1 MKILYTNFH
10 YGDGGGHTTY
20 IVSLARALHGQ
31 HTVHVAAP
39 ADSRL
44 LRTVAEEGIATPLP
58 MAFGSGLPTLPRQ
71 LAEQHALRRLVRDE
85 GIDLVHVNG
94 ARDHRFVMQGL
105 LGMRRPPIILTKH
118 NSKPT
123 RTLGNAFRA
132 RWATDRVIA
141 VSAHTGRLLEQGPYR
156 RCPIDV
162 VRNGVDLDRFAP
174 LPVDAGQAMRQQWTQ
189 DPDALLLVSNAG
201 TDDYKG
207 WIDLAQAI
215 ALLPDAIRPHVHMA
229 VAGHLPNAQQR
240 AQVQA
245 LGDVAAQVH
254 FTGLLADTRPLIA
267 AGDVG
272 FVLSN
277 DIETISFACREMM
290 ASARPMLVSDY
301 AGLPENIEQ
310 GVDGWVVPTRNVA
323 AIAAQAQA
331 MYEQRQALPAMGM
344 AARRHAEREFGLQTF
359 AGATLASYEAV
370 LASA

>member
-31 HTVHVAAP
+31 HTLHVAAP

-44 LRTVAEEGIATPLP
+44 LRTVAEEGIATAVP
-58 MAFGSGLPTLPRQ
+58 MAFGSGLPTLPQQ
-71 LAEQHALRRLVRDE
+71 LAEQRALRRRVRDE

-105 LGMRRPPIILTKH
+105 LGMRRPPIVLTKH

-123 RTLGNAFRA
+123 NTLGNAFRA

-141 VSAHTGRLLEQGPYR
+141 VSADTKRLLEQGPYR

-162 VRNGVDLDRFAP
+162 VRNGVDLERYSP
-174 LPVDAGQAMRQQWTQ
+174 LPAGSGHALRQQWTR
-189 DPDALLLVSNAG
+189 DPLALVLVSNAG

-215 ALLPDAIRPHVHMA
+215 VLLPDAVRPHVHMA
-229 VAGHLPNAQQR
+229 VAGHLPSAQQR
-240 AQVQA
+240 EQVQA
-245 LGDVAAQVH
+245 LGEVAAQVH
-254 FTGLLADTRPLIA
+254 FTGLLGDTRALIA
-267 AGDVG
+267 AGDAG

-290 ASARPMLVSDY
+290 ASGKPMLVSDY

-310 GVDGWVVPTRNVA
+310 GVDGWVVPTRDVA
-323 AIAAQAQA
+323 AIAAQVQA
-331 MYEQRQALPAMGM
+331 MYEQRHALPTMGM
-344 AARRHAEREFGLQTF
+344 AARRHAQAEFGLQTF
-359 AGATLASYEAV
+359 AEATLASYEAV
-370 LASA
+370 LAAS

>member
-20 IVSLARALHGQ
+20 IVSLARALHGR
-31 HTVHVAAP
+31 HSLHVAAP

-44 LRTVAEEGIATPLP
+44 LRTVAAEGIATALP
-58 MAFGSGLPTLPRQ
+58 MAFGSGLPTLPQQ
-71 LAEQHALRRLVRDE
+71 LAEQRALRRLVRDE

-105 LGMRRPPIILTKH
+105 FGMRRPPIVLTKH

-123 RTLGNAFRA
+123 NTLGNAFRA

-162 VRNGVDLDRFAP
+162 VRNGVDLAHYAP
-174 LPVDAGQAMRQQWTQ
+174 MPADTGQALRRQWTQ
-189 DPDALLLVSNAG
+189 DPQALVLVSNAG
-201 TDDYKG
+201 TDGYKG

-215 ALLPDAIRPHVHMA
+215 ALLPNAVRPHVHMA
-229 VAGHLPNAQQR
+229 VAGHLPSAQQR
-240 AQVQA
+240 EQVQA
-245 LGDVAAQVH
+245 LGEVAAQVH
-254 FTGLLADTRPLIA
+254 FTGLLTDTRPLIA

-277 DIETISFACREMM
+277 DVETISFACREMM
-290 ASARPMLVSDY
+290 ASGKPMLVSDF
-301 AGLPENIEQ
+301 AGLPENIDQ
-310 GVDGWVVPTRNVA
+310 GVDGWVVPTRDVP
-323 AIAAQAQA
+323 AIAAQVQA
-331 MYEQRQALPAMGM
+331 LYAQRQALPERGV
-344 AARRHAEREFGLQTF
+344 AARRHALAEFGLQTF
-359 AGATLASYEAV
+359 ADATLASYEAA
-370 LASA
+370 LAAS

>member
-31 HTVHVAAP
+31 HTLHVAAP

-44 LRTVAEEGIATPLP
+44 LRTVADESIASTLPL
-58 MAFGSGLPTLPRQ
+58 AFGSGLPTLPQQ
-71 LAEQHALRRLVRDE
+71 LAEQRALRRLVRDE
-85 GIDLVHVNG
+85 GIDLIHVNG

-105 LGMRRPPIILTKH
+105 LGMRRPPIVLTKH

-123 RTLGNAFRA
+123 NTFGNALRA

-141 VSAHTGRLLEQGPYR
+141 VSADTKRLLQQGPYR

-162 VRNGVDLDRFAP
+162 VRNGVDLERYSP
-174 LPVDAGQAMRQQWTQ
+174 LPAGSGHALRQQWTQ
-189 DPDALLLVSNAG
+189 DPQALVLVSNAG

-207 WIDLAQAI
+207 WIDLGQAI
-215 ALLPDAIRPHVHMA
+215 ARLPDAIRPHVHMA
-229 VAGHLPNAQQR
+229 VAGHLPSPQQR
-240 AQVQA
+240 EQVQA
-245 LGDVAAQVH
+245 LGEVAAQVH
-254 FTGLLADTRPLIA
+254 FTGLLADTRVLIA

-272 FVLSN
+272 FVLSH
-277 DIETISFACREMM
+277 DVETISFACREMM
-290 ASARPMLVSDY
+290 ASAKPMLVSDY

-310 GVDGWVVPTRNVA
+310 GVDGWVVATRNID
-323 AIAAQAQA
+323 AIAAQL
-331 MYEQRQALPAMGM
+331 QALYKQRDTLAEHGR

-359 AGATLASYEAV
+359 ADATLASYQAA
-370 LASA
+370 LAGT

>member
-1 MKILYTNFH
+1 
-10 YGDGGGHTTY
+10 
-20 IVSLARALHGQ
+20 
-31 HTVHVAAP
+31 
-39 ADSRL
+39 
-44 LRTVAEEGIATPLP
+44 
-58 MAFGSGLPTLPRQ
+58 
-71 LAEQHALRRLVRDE
+71 
-85 GIDLVHVNG
+85 
-94 ARDHRFVMQGL
+94 MQGL

-174 LPVDAGQAMRQQWTQ
+174 LPADAGQAMRQQWTQ

-245 LGDVAAQVH
+245 LGDVATQVH

-310 GVDGWVVPTRNVA
+310 ESTAGSCP
-323 AIAAQAQA
+323 
-331 MYEQRQALPAMGM
+331 PATWPPSPHRSRRCMNN
-344 AARRHAEREFGLQTF
+344 ARRCRRWAWPPAAMQ
-359 AGATLASYEAV
+359 SV
-370 LASA
+370 SSACRPSPGRPWPAITPPWPAPEPHCPNA

>member
-1 MKILYTNFH
+1 
-10 YGDGGGHTTY
+10 
-20 IVSLARALHGQ
+20 
-31 HTVHVAAP
+31 
-39 ADSRL
+39 
-44 LRTVAEEGIATPLP
+44 
-58 MAFGSGLPTLPRQ
+58 
-71 LAEQHALRRLVRDE
+71 
-85 GIDLVHVNG
+85 
-94 ARDHRFVMQGL
+94 MQSL

-123 RTLGNAFRA
+123 NTLGNAFRA

-162 VRNGVDLDRFAP
+162 VRNGVDLARFAP
-174 LPVDAGQAMRQQWTQ
+174 MAADAGQAMRQQWTQ
-189 DPDALLLVSNAG
+189 DPDDLVLVSNAG

-240 AQVQA
+240 EQVQA
-245 LGDVAAQVH
+245 LGEVAAQVH

-301 AGLPENIEQ
+301 AGLPENIQQ
-310 GVDGWVVPTRNVA
+310 GVDGWVVPTRDVA
-323 AIAAQAQA
+323 AIAAQLQA
-331 MYEQRQALPAMGM
+331 MYEQRQALAAMGM
-344 AARRHAEREFGLQTF
+344 AARRHAEAAFGLQTF
-359 AGATLASYEAV
+359 ADATLASYEAA
-370 LASA
+370 LGSR